1 MRAGLPPSV
10 NLLAVALTLL
20 LAANV
25 PALQGRWGFLS
36 IRGGGVQ
43 QAHALPHLRE
53 RILQIEKEHQCGHDI
68 ASPEQQT
75 PASREMAGDEGIG
88 RSTADA
94 GGQELAKEKPVP
106 NKSRLQR
113 MGENKDRNMNRARS
127 YYIKARTDL
136 LRMRAV
142 ARSARNSTSQTQTD
156 IEESTTPFDV
166 TLLPDGA
173 SLIVSLPED
182 MGAVA
187 ASVKES
193 VREAWEAYRAHAW
206 GKDELVPKGCKW
218 ENAFGGQGM
227 TIVDSMSTLLLL
239 GLHEEYD
246 EAANWVK
253 NSLDY
258 DKLLPSSIST
268 FETSIRSLG
277 GLMSAYESTRTI
289 CTSTHQNVAR
299 SCVR

>member
-20 LAANV
+20 LLLAANV
-25 PALQGRWGFLS
+25 PASQGRWGFLS
-36 IRGGGVQ
+36 IHGGGVQ

-53 RILQIEKEHQCGHDI
+53 GIMQIEKEHQCGHGI
-68 ASPEQQT
+68 ASPKQQT
-75 PASREMAGDEGIG
+75 SANREMVGDEGVG

-94 GGQELAKEKPVP
+94 GGQELAKETPVP

-113 MGENKDRNMNRARS
+113 MGENKDRNMNRAR
-127 YYIKARTDL
+127 TDL
-136 LRMRAV
+136 LRLRAD
-142 ARSARNSTSQTQTD
+142 ARLARNSTSQTQTD
-156 IEESTTPFDV
+156 IKEITTPFDA

-187 ASVKES
+187 ASVRES

-206 GKDELVPKGCKW
+206 GKDELVPKGCMW
-218 ENAFGGQGM
+218 ENAFGGQGI

-239 GLHEEYD
+239 DLHEEYD

-268 FETSIRSLG
+268 FETNIRSLG

-289 CTSTHQNVAR
+289 CTSTHQSAAR
-299 SCVR
+299 SCMT

>member
-25 PALQGRWGFLS
+25 PALQGRWGSLS

-43 QAHALPHLRE
+43 QAHAQPHLRE

-113 MGENKDRNMNRARS
+113 MGEKKDRNMKRART
-127 YYIKARTDL
+127 ARAD
-136 LRMRAV
+136 AG
-142 ARSARNSTSQTQTD
+142 SARNSTSETQTD
-156 IEESTTPFDV
+156 TEESTTAFDV

-173 SLIVSLPED
+173 SLIASLPED

-289 CTSTHQNVAR
+289 CTSTYQNAAR
-299 SCVR
+299 SCIT

>member
-20 LAANV
+20 LLLAANV
-25 PALQGRWGFLS
+25 PASQGRWGFLS

-53 RILQIEKEHQCGHDI
+53 RILQLKKEHQCGHDI

-75 PASREMAGDEGIG
+75 PASREMAADEGIG

-113 MGENKDRNMNRARS
+113 MGEKKDRNMKRAR
-127 YYIKARTDL
+127 TE
-136 LRMRAV
+136 RAD
-142 ARSARNSTSQTQTD
+142 AGSARNSTSETQTD
-156 IEESTTPFDV
+156 TEESTTPFDV
-166 TLLPDGA
+166 TLLPEGA
-173 SLIVSLPED
+173 SLIASLPED

-289 CTSTHQNVAR
+289 CTSTHQNAVR
-299 SCVR
+299 SCMT